1 MYVKEIKFKK
11 DTIAAL
17 QYNIQMHYLGMERED
32 AQTSWS
38 KEGALLSVI
47 QLTARLIEILKMYKG
62 KTVPERT
69 GNNNAKTKAV
79 ASC

>member
-1 MYVKEIKFKK
+1 MEGTSISQERAMYVKEIKFKK

-47 QLTARLIEILKMYKG
+47 QLTARLIEIG
-62 KTVPERT
+62 EDS
-69 GNNNAKTKAV
+69 A
-79 ASC
+79 